1 MTQQNTILCEPI
13 ARCATAIAT
22 TPVQRFS
29 VSNPL
34 NPDDLLGELFA
45 ATFYKRPLG
54 PLTRWWLQKGI
65 LRAIRRNESL
75 DEALSL
81 KGSGRDTL
89 QRRLLMM
96 RRNQHLAEAI
106 GATALDEQVS
116 EWQRCLRLAPEVKRF
131 MRMTWPKT
139 MRLSA
144 PPDDWPSF
152 KKCLWHAACS
162 DLSLPQSAD
171 GLRRVLEQSKGYSC
185 KNSGATL
192 LAQFL

>member
-1 MTQQNTILCEPI
+1 MTQQNIIPCEPV
-13 ARCATAIAT
+13 ARYTTAIAT
-22 TPVQRFS
+22 NPTQRFS
-29 VSNPL
+29 GSNPL

-45 ATFYKRPLG
+45 AIFYKRPLG

-106 GATALDEQVS
+106 GATAFDEQVS
-116 EWQRCLRLAPEVKRF
+116 DWQRCLRLAPEVQQF
-131 MRMTWPKT
+131 MSTTWPKT

-144 PPDDWPSF
+144 PLDDWPSF

-162 DLSLPQSAD
+162 DLSLPESAH
-171 GLRRVLEQSKGYSC
+171 GLKRVLEQSRGYSC
-185 KNSGATL
+185 KNTGATL